1 MTFVTAA
8 LLCQPSWDHYMRV
21 IVASRNPP
29 IIREISFTMGE
40 TRMSLTSFRL
50 IGMTSVLALAA
61 TGALA
66 DMNFNRIA
74 SFATYANNADAMAE
88 SSAEIIS
95 ASGDEIVAFKS
106 TVALDV

>member
-8 LLCQPSWDHYMRV
+8 LLCQPSWDRYMRV
-21 IVASRNPP
+21 IVAARNPP
-29 IIREISFTMGE
+29 IISEILFTMGE

-61 TGALA
+61 TGAFA
-66 DMNFNRIA
+66 EMNFNRNA
-74 SFATYANNADAMAE
+74 SFETFGNNADAMAE

-95 ASGDEIVAFKS
+95 TSGDGMTLKCR
-106 TVALDV
+106 